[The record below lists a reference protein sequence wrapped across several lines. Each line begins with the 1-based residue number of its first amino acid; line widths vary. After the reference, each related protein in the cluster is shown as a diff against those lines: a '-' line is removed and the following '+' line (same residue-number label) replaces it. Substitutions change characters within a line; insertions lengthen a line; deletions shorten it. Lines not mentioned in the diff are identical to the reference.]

1 MGFGPQT
8 PDAASG
14 AEAVVNI
21 VSILYP
27 EHATLACQAVLR
39 ALALAILE
47 AKAPLSFEAMSR
59 FLTDPQWREE
69 ILSRGTHPSDVWN
82 PWRGHP
88 INPELL
94 DPDFS
99 WILKERMDT
108 LTDH

>member
-1 MGFGPQT
+1 MGFGPQA
-8 PDAASG
+8 PNAASG

-27 EHATLACQAVLR
+27 EHATAGCQAVLR
-39 ALALAILE
+39 ALALALLE
-47 AKAPLSFEAMSR
+47 AKAALSFEMMSR
-59 FLTDPQWREE
+59 FLSDPEWREE
-69 ILSRGTHPSDVWN
+69 ILSRGTNPSDDWSQ
-82 PWRGHP
+82 WRGHP

-99 WILKERMDT
+99 WILKERIDT